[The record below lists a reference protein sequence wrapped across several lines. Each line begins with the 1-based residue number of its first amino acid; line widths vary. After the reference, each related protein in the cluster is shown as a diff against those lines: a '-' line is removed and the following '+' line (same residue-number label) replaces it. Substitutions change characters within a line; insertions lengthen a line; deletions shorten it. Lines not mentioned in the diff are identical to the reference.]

1 MDEQIPLYAHEYV
14 IVCDPQS
21 GIQRI
26 HSFFQAH
33 SRLPLSLSYTLSF
46 HLSILAQ
53 LGVERGIYDIL
64 PCGFHFLPSE
74 SEYPKSSESPRP
86 SPLI

>member
-1 MDEQIPLYAHEYV
+1 MDEQIPLYAHEYL

-21 GIQRI
+21 GIQRT

-74 SEYPKSSESPRP
+74 SEYPKSSKSPQA
-86 SPLI
+86 SPII